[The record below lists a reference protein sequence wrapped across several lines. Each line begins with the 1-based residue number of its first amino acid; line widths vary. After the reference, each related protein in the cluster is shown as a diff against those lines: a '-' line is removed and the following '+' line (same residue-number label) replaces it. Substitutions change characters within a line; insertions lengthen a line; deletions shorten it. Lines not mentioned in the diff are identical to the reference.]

1 MEAQTKTG
9 KRVEAES
16 ERLAEARERKVPWK
30 NGDCAKKTWE
40 RGKRCRKQLGNLSV
54 KPCR

>member
-1 MEAQTKTG
+1 
-9 KRVEAES
+9 
-16 ERLAEARERKVPWK
+16 LREEKGIAPRI
-30 NGDCAKKTWE
+30 TWE